1 MKQLLGVIN
10 LDHELDNLN
19 ELTYFRC
26 GAAVP
31 FASRYRLIDFVL
43 SNMMRADLESVGLF
57 VRRKYR
63 SLMDH
68 LGDGKSWDMNRKHGG
83 LFILPPDWNDPT
95 DTSRGDLQH
104 FHNNL
109 DFFKRASA
117 KYLVHSGS
125 QHISTIDLRELYN
138 YHLKQGADVT
148 LVYKKIEELQPEH
161 ELCQRLEVDEDSF
174 VTGIHQEKGHHN
186 VYLDMFIMEKDRFLE
201 MVEHCIAHG
210 ESFFFRDAIQK
221 NQNSLKIA
229 AYEYKGYHAVINS
242 LESYYKN
249 SMELLRQENFMEL
262 FGNNPVQT
270 KIKYEAPTRYL
281 ENAEVSNSLVA
292 NGCIIGGKV
301 ENSVIFRGV
310 QIRKGAR
317 VTNSVIMQKCV
328 IEEGAVIENVIMDKD
343 VQLSRERVLVGD
355 SRRPFVIA
363 KSSKM

>member
-1 MKQLLGVIN
+1 MKELMGVIN

-43 SNMMRADLESVGLF
+43 SNMMRAELESVGLF

-95 DTSRGDLQH
+95 DTSLGDLQH
-104 FHNNL
+104 YHNNL

-117 KYLVHSGS
+117 KYIVFSGS
-125 QHISTIDLRELYN
+125 QHINSVDLQDLYRF
-138 YHLKQGADVT
+138 HLEQGADVT
-148 LVYKKIEELQPEH
+148 LVYKQIAALQPEH
-161 ELCQRLEVDEDSF
+161 DPCLRVEIDENT
-174 VTGIHQEKGHHN
+174 VTNIHHEKGHPN
-186 VYLDMFIMEKDRFLE
+186 VYLDIFIMEKKLFLE
-201 MVEHCIAHG
+201 QVEYCIAHG
-210 ESFFFRDAIQK
+210 ESYFFRDVILK
-221 NQNSLKIA
+221 NRHKFKIA
-229 AYEYKGYHAVINS
+229 GYEYTGYHSVINS

-249 SMELLRQENFMEL
+249 SLALLKQENYFGL
-262 FGNNPVQT
+262 FKENPVQT

-281 ENAEVSNSLVA
+281 DSAEVSNSLVA
-292 NGCIIGGKV
+292 NGCVIAGSV

-317 VTNSVIMQKCV
+317 IINSVIMQKCV
-328 IEEGAVIENVIMDKD
+328 IEENAVIENVIMDKD
-343 VQLSRERVLVGD
+343 VHLSHDRILVGD

-363 KSSKM
+363 KSSKI

>member
-1 MKQLLGVIN
+1 MKQLMGVIN

-19 ELTYFRC
+19 ELTYFRS

-95 DTSRGDLQH
+95 DTSLGDLQH

-117 KYLVHSGS
+117 KYVVFSGT
-125 QHISTIDLRELYN
+125 QHITTMDIEDMYK
-138 YHLKQGADVT
+138 YHLEKGADVT
-148 LVYKKIEELQPEH
+148 VVYKKVDQLQPEH
-161 ELCQRLEVDEDSF
+161 DLCQRVEVDEHNN
-174 VTGIHQEKGHHN
+174 VIGIHHEKDHHN
-186 VYLDMFIMEKDRFLE
+186 LYLDMFIMEKALFLE
-201 MVEHCIAHG
+201 KVKYSIAHG
-210 ESFFFRDAIQK
+210 ESYFFRDVIQK
-221 NQNSLKIA
+221 NRHNLKIA
-229 AYEYKGYHAVINS
+229 GYEYKGYHAVINS

-249 SMELLRQENFMEL
+249 SLELLEPDNYFSL
-262 FGNNPVQT
+262 FKENPVQT

-281 ENAEVSNSLVA
+281 ESADVSNSLIA
-292 NGCIIGGKV
+292 NGCIIAGKV

-310 QIRKGAR
+310 QVRKGAR
-317 VTNSVIMQKCV
+317 ITNSVIMQKCV
-328 IEEGAVIENVIMDKD
+328 IDENAVIENVIMDKD
-343 VQLSRERVLVGD
+343 VHLSKDRILVGD
-355 SRRPFVIA
+355 HRRPFVIA
-363 KSSKM
+363 KSSKI